1 MLTWSRRLWIWPI
14 SNVESLKGCCFT
26 PTRDRN
32 MEVATFASVCG
43 GTVSDRCMS
52 RRGNCYDN
60 SPMERVFRSLKTEWI
75 PSVGYMSVQ
84 QAQRDISHYLMHRYN
99 WIRPHT
105 FNGGLAPAQ
114 AEKKT

>member
-1 MLTWSRRLWIWPI
+1 
-14 SNVESLKGCCFT
+14 
-26 PTRDRN
+26 

-105 FNGGLAPAQ
+105 FNGGLTPAQ
-114 AEKKT
+114 AEKNLTQCPELVDHYKLALVA